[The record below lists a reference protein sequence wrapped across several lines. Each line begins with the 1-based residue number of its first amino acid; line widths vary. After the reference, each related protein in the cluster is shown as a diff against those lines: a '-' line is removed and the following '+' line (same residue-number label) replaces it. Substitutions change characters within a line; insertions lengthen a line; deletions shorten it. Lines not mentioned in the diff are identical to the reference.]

1 MEICKKPGSCFY
13 WYDFRVRGRRYRG
26 STKETS
32 WKRAHDIAA
41 IKYGDAVG
49 GKKPKT
55 DKLPTLRAAGKRF
68 KEGLESARIKPN
80 SRRYYLN
87 GWRLLSEHEA
97 LLDMPL
103 DQIMTDEIDA
113 LTFRGSG
120 SNANNALR
128 TLRRIFFKAKK
139 DWEYSFDPPRVNLL
153 EERERTM
160 RLDEDAEKEL
170 LDVAEQPL
178 ADIVVLSRELGTRNQ
193 IELYPLRI
201 ENISWR
207 RETIRIPD
215 SKTKAGHR
223 LVPLSPRAEVILRA
237 RCGNRKEGWVFPSR
251 RKGKHIT
258 GGLVNK
264 QWVEARRKAGLP
276 TDLVLYCA
284 RHDFGT
290 DMVQRT
296 GNLKAVMDV
305 MGHVDTKTAMKYQHP
320 GLHIVADAMRARSNG
335 GHSLVTVP

>member
-1 MEICKKPGSCFY
+1 MFRKPGSQYY
-13 WYDFRVRGRRYRG
+13 WYTFYARGRRHRG

-41 IKYGDAVG
+41 LKYSDAAG
-49 GKKPKT
+49 GKKPGS
-55 DKLPTLRAAGKRF
+55 DKLPTLRAAGKRLQ
-68 KEGLESARIKPN
+68 EWLQTARIKPA
-80 SRRYYLN
+80 SRRYYEN
-87 GWRLLSEHEA
+87 GWRLLTEHEA

-103 DQIMTDEIDA
+103 DEITTDDIDA
-113 LTFRGSG
+113 LTFAGSG

-128 TLRRIFFKAKK
+128 TLRRIFQKAKK
-139 DWEYSFDPPRVNLL
+139 DWKYSYDPPRVNLH

-160 RLDEDAEKEL
+160 LLDEEAEVEL
-170 LDVAEQPL
+170 LKVAEQPL
-178 ADIVVLSRELGTRNQ
+178 ADIVILMRELGTRNQ

-207 RETIRIPD
+207 RQTIRIPD

-223 LVPLSPRAEVILRA
+223 LVPLSPRAEAILRA
-237 RCGNRKEGWVFPSR
+237 RCGDRKEAWVFPSR

-264 QWVEARRKAGLP
+264 QWVKARKKAGLP
-276 TDLVLYCA
+276 ADLVLYCA

-290 DMVQRT
+290 DMVERT
-296 GNLKAVMDV
+296 GNLKAVMEV
-305 MGHVDTKTAMKYQHP
+305 MGHADTKTAMKYQHP
-320 GLHIVADAMRARSNG
+320 GLNVVASAMRERSQSWAQS
-335 GHSLVTVP
+335 GHSA